1 MLENKKIQSREFRF
15 NWYEKNIVRF
25 LNKYN
30 LPISYQGEFYQFVLS
45 YKEQF
50 LLDFKNLL
58 IGGEIL
64 GYSLDFYRDIELLH
78 PFIENQFDDI
88 ISIIRCWE
96 AGELGKAESK
106 MNELLSNATQDL
118 CLTTV
123 DRGLFRVR
131 IPSDNDDFSKDPLS
145 LFHIP
150 YHSRHLARNDRYN
163 MAGRPCLYLSSRLN
177 LAWKECG
184 MPQKF
189 YYATFENKMANNDD
203 WKYLYFCSPRDVKN
217 LLVGSMSDEI
227 RQFIIKYLKS
237 YPLIFICSIVN
248 MHHDNPYKPE
258 YIFPQLLMQWIERN
272 FDKIKGIVYFPCV
285 DHDDIR
291 FWKGYNVVLPAKN
304 IDDDGYSLDLKNAFT
319 ITTPIYQ
326 DNKLSDKSIT
336 AILALQ
342 KKLSNFMLPQN
353 ELGDCL
359 YNMDLII
366 SRTVKLTKRI
376 MTVDSLIS
384 LSYIEMLT
392 NEMMEFREKFP
403 LVKVLQSCKES
414 EVYQDRYEKSYIEF
428 SGLYQDFM
436 NVIEIIDHY
445 FAYLS
450 RGFIY
455 EKP

>member
-1 MLENKKIQSREFRF
+1 M
-15 NWYEKNIVRF
+15 
-25 LNKYN
+25 
-30 LPISYQGEFYQFVLS
+30 FVIAV
-45 YKEQF
+45 
-50 LLDFKNLL
+50 
-58 IGGEIL
+58 IG
-64 GYSLDFYRDIELLH
+64 Y
-78 PFIENQFDDI
+78 
-88 ISIIRCWE
+88 WE
-96 AGELGKAESK
+96 SGELGVAEAK
-106 MNELLSNATQDL
+106 INGLLSNATQDL

-123 DRGLFRVR
+123 NRELFRVR

-304 IDDDGYSLDLKNAFT
+304 IDNDGYSLDLKNAFA
-319 ITTPIYQ
+319 IATPTYQ
-326 DNKLSDKSIT
+326 DNKLSDKSI
-336 AILALQ
+336 AVILDLQ

-359 YNMDLII
+359 YSMDLII

-376 MTVDSLIS
+376 MSVDSLIS

-392 NEMMEFREKFP
+392 NEMMEFKEKFP
-403 LVKVLQSCKES
+403 LTKVLQLCKES
-414 EVYQDRYEKSYIEF
+414 ECYQDRYEKSYIEF
-428 SGLYQDFM
+428 SGLYSDFIK
-436 NVIEIIDHY
+436 VIDIIDHF
-445 FAYLS
+445 FAYLD